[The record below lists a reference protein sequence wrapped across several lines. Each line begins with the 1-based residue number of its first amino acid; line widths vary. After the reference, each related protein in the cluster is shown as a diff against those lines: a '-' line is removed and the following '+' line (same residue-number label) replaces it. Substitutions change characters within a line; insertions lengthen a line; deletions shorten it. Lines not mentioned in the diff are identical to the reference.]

1 MFLRLF
7 NRLIVILIIKTSYNY
22 VFIYF
27 LIHFLIYSLSQNLK
41 TLQKM
46 KKLILSLAAAMAIV
60 SCSKNDDI
68 PQENVE
74 QQTELLTKDQINSKI
89 QESIDT
95 KGDFFWTD
103 TDAHTIWSAVKH
115 GDNMLTI
122 GYGNSA
128 DEFQKNSSSDL
139 IKDDIIKL
147 VRTIEN
153 TNNST
158 KGKDELYVDQTL
170 NIIDIKVDN
179 KETIEALLKDSRVR
193 YLEPATYKLETQDGV
208 SKSGE
213 GFGCGY
219 SSRTL
224 SSSDYRTIAPGA
236 RVPWNFDI
244 HNIPSAW
251 NYSTGR
257 GITVAVID
265 SGLSPDQKWMNQ
277 YFNDGYSSG
286 RTVQKYGTYVDSWWA
301 WSNNYDGVNDKCG
314 HGTSMASVATA
325 PRNNDNLPVGVA
337 YNANLVTYR
346 AVQNVLI
353 DDYHEKRGVA
363 EALTAIGNRSDIK
376 IVSMSIGSPFS
387 SSRVADAIR
396 YAYNRGKLII
406 AAGGTST
413 SVTNWYGVIF
423 PANMNETVAV
433 TGLKEGRYTRCGNCH
448 SGSKIDFTIEME
460 RNSGNFVPVL
470 SYYNGASNYVGGS
483 SVATATTAGIAA
495 LVWARNPGWSRSQ
508 VLDKMKRAGEFYPN
522 RNSSFGYGNIDAL
535 KAVQ

>member
-1 MFLRLF
+1 
-7 NRLIVILIIKTSYNY
+7 
-22 VFIYF
+22 
-27 LIHFLIYSLSQNLK
+27 
-41 TLQKM
+41 M
-46 KKLILSLAAAMAIV
+46 KKLILSVAMAIAIT
-60 SCSKNDDI
+60 SCTKNEEI
-68 PQENVE
+68 PQESVE
-74 QQTELLTKDQINSKI
+74 QQTELLTKDQINAKI

-95 KGDFFWTD
+95 QGDFFWMD

-122 GYGNSA
+122 GYGNSI
-128 DEFQKNSSSDL
+128 DEYQRTAKSES
-139 IKDDIIKL
+139 IKDDLIQL
-147 VRTIEN
+147 VRSLEN
-153 TNNST
+153 
-158 KGKDELYVDQTL
+158 KGSSSKAQDELYVDETL
-170 NIIDIKVDN
+170 NIIDIKVDS
-179 KETIEALLKDSRVR
+179 KETIETLLKDTRVR
-193 YLEPATYKLETQDGV
+193 YLEPASYKLENFDGV
-208 SKSGE
+208 SARSGE
-213 GFGCGY
+213 GFGCGF

-224 SSSDYRTIAPGA
+224 SSSDYRTVAPGA

-244 HNIPSAW
+244 HNIPAAW
-251 NYSTGR
+251 NLSTGR

-265 SGLSPDQKWMNQ
+265 SGLSPNQRWMNQ
-277 YFNDGYSSG
+277 FFNDGYSSG
-286 RTVQKYGTYVDSWWA
+286 RSVQKYGTYVDSWWA

-337 YNANLVTYR
+337 YNANLVSYR
-346 AVQNVLI
+346 SVQNVLI

-387 SSRVADAIR
+387 SSRVRDAVR
-396 YAYNRGKLII
+396 YAYNRGKLIF

-413 SVTNWYGVIF
+413 GFTNWYGVIF

-433 TGLKEGRYTRCGNCH
+433 TGIKEGRYTRCGNCH

-470 SYYNGASNYVGGS
+470 SSNDGAANYVGGS